1 MTFAP
6 PRFDRALFAKCQA
19 LAERGATLG
28 EREAGR
34 AAATRVAA
42 SAGLALGE
50 ALRLM
55 GEHPD
60 PSPRFTERSSNARS
74 ARAARPAYAWRTP
87 KVEPEPVTV
96 AEMMAQKAADV
107 VWRKKAAARQTR
119 EDRRI
124 YAEQEARHA
133 TLREQQAAVDQEWAE
148 ARAHRDG

>member
-1 MTFAP
+1 MTVVP
-6 PRFDRALFAKCQA
+6 PRFDRVLFAKCEA

-42 SAGLALGE
+42 SAGLALDE
-50 ALRLM
+50 ALSLM
-55 GEHPD
+55 EGDPG
-60 PSPRFTERSSNARS
+60 PSPRSAGRSSDSPS
-74 ARAARPAYAWRTP
+74 ARPPRPSYAWRTP
-87 KVEPEPVTV
+87 KPEPEPVTV
-96 AEMMAQKAADV
+96 AEMTAQKAADV
-107 VWRKKAAARQTR
+107 AWLKRAAARQAR

-133 TLREQQAAVDQEWAE
+133 ALREQQAARDREWAE